1 MRRVEYLM
9 EMFKLL
15 VNFIYLLLSGIAFLI
30 YNIFF
35 VEKREVLIFAIF
47 IGIGV
52 FFFLI
57 LAIIVKK
64 LHSEISKYIKEQ

>member
-1 MRRVEYLM
+1 MKKVEYLM

-15 VNFIYLLLSGIAFLI
+15 VNFVYLLLSGIAFLI

-35 VEKREVLIFAIF
+35 VDKKEILIFAIF
-47 IGIGV
+47 IGVGV

-57 LAIIVKK
+57 LATIIKK
-64 LHSEISKYIKEQ
+64 LHIEISKYIKE